1 MWRNHK
7 KQPPVHET
15 SKKTKEVYM
24 SRKIGVGFD
33 GSGGSRRALR
43 EAIRLAAL
51 EKADL
56 HVISVEELPRY
67 AGTVGEVIEEQD
79 TANEAIK
86 KLHDEAKQ
94 IAAEHG
100 VQVMSVVRVG
110 HPAKGLVDYSN
121 ETGLD
126 LLVLGHTGHSALW
139 GSFLGTTADKV
150 IRHTPCSV
158 LVVR

>member
-1 MWRNHK
+1 
-7 KQPPVHET
+7 
-15 SKKTKEVYM
+15 M

-33 GSGGSRRALR
+33 GSEGSRRALQ
-43 EAIRLAAL
+43 EAVRLAAL
-51 EKADL
+51 EKAAL

-67 AGTVGEVIEEQD
+67 AGTVGEVIEEQE

-86 KLHDEAKQ
+86 KLHDQARQ
-94 IAAEHG
+94 IAGEHS
-100 VQVMSVVRVG
+100 VQITPVVRVG
-110 HPAKGLVDYSN
+110 HPAKGLVDYSKEAN
-121 ETGLD
+121 LD